1 MSVATNFVGFC
12 FVVNL
17 KALGAV
23 TRSSSSLIFFVL
35 LQKLDFGRSVP
46 QIYIWLVFA
55 IRTAG
60 ETNKHAH

>member
-46 QIYIWLVFA
+46 QIYI
-55 IRTAG
+55 
-60 ETNKHAH
+60 